1 MATVTMTVESPPVA
15 VGSNQGKIA
24 SQHLGWLRPTARDT
38 PLEEMRER
46 LRQDGYLFV
55 KNLIPRKD
63 VLRVRKDYFQR
74 YAPTGIL
81 EPGSDPEAGVFNGGE
96 AASAH
101 GGIGAGELPPT
112 DLQVQTMTDA
122 HKTPEYLAFLEHA
135 DLRGFVRAL
144 MGWDR
149 EVLLRRTMLRH
160 NVPGGLSTA
169 VHYDKLFL
177 RGGEA
182 YFLTAWVP
190 IGDISQTGGGLMYL
204 SDSTSLGR
212 SIEDDFTQRAAQ
224 LTPEERVS
232 AFNVNMEKYGQLSQ
246 NAAEFGDAHRI
257 HRVHR
262 RHEDD
267 DGSGSGDLR
276 RWLVADYEAG
286 DVVFHDPYMIHT
298 STRNEDAARRIRL
311 STDLRFYREGS
322 DLDARWMKF
331 WTPGDGL

>member
-1 MATVTMTVESPPVA
+1 MATVTMTVERPPIA

-24 SQHLGWLRPTARDT
+24 SQNLGWMRPTTTDT

-81 EPGSDPEAGVFNGGE
+81 EPGSDPEAGVR
-96 AASAH
+96 
-101 GGIGAGELPPT
+101 
-112 DLQVQTMTDA
+112 TMTDA

-135 DLRGFVRAL
+135 NLRGFVREL
-144 MGWDR
+144 MGWDS

-177 RGGEA
+177 RGGGGV
-182 YFLTAWVP
+182 FPDGL
-190 IGDISQTGGGLMYL
+190 GDISQTGGGLMYL

-212 SIEDDFTQRAAQ
+212 SIEDDFTRRAAQ
-224 LTPEERVS
+224 LTPEERIS
-232 AFNVNMEKYGQLSQ
+232 AFNVNMEKYGQLSH
-246 NAAEFGDAHRI
+246 NAAEFGEAHR
-257 HRVHR
+257 
-262 RHEDD
+262 D
-267 DGSGSGDLR
+267 DGSPGGKPR

>member
-1 MATVTMTVESPPVA
+1 MATATMTVESPPVA

-24 SQHLGWLRPTARDT
+24 PQHLGWMRPTSTDT
-38 PLEEMRER
+38 PLEEMRRR
-46 LRQDGYLFV
+46 LREDGYLFV

-63 VLRVRKDYFQR
+63 VLRVRKDYFER

-81 EPGSDPEAGVFNGGE
+81 EPGSDAEAGIFNGGE
-96 AASAH
+96 LASSH

-135 DLRGFVRAL
+135 NLRGFVRDV
-144 MGWDR
+144 MGWDS

-177 RGGEA
+177 RGGDA

-204 SDSTSLGR
+204 SDSTPLGR

-224 LTPEERVS
+224 MTHEERIS

-246 NAAEFGDAHRI
+246 NAAEFRDAHR
-257 HRVHR
+257 
-262 RHEDD
+262 
-267 DGSGSGDLR
+267 GGQGALR

-298 STRNEDAARRIRL
+298 STRNEDEARRIRL

-322 DLDARWMKF
+322 DLDKRWMKF

>member
-1 MATVTMTVESPPVA
+1 MTVERPPIA

-24 SQHLGWLRPTARDT
+24 SQNLGWMRPTTTDT

-96 AASAH
+96 PASSH

-112 DLQVQTMTDA
+112 ELQVRTMTDA

-135 DLRGFVRAL
+135 NLRGFVREL
-144 MGWDR
+144 MGWDS

-190 IGDISQTGGGLMYL
+190 IAHQGDISQTGGGLMYL

-212 SIEDDFTQRAAQ
+212 SIEDDFTRRAAQ
-224 LTPEERVS
+224 LTPEERIS
-232 AFNVNMEKYGQLSQ
+232 AFNVNMEKYGQLSH
-246 NAAEFGDAHRI
+246 NAAEFGEAHR
-257 HRVHR
+257 
-262 RHEDD
+262 D
-267 DGSGSGDLR
+267 DGSPGGKPR